1 MSLSQ
6 LDVLMA
12 FLESVK
18 NISNNFIE
26 VSINELIEES
36 LIHKGRGGYLLEAGM
51 NLYPDIDH
59 EESRLDTILLSG
71 EDDETIAFLYV
82 IYIDDGEEYEDELDR
97 PFFIGRVYTNTC
109 LLDQYDFDNTEEYYY
124 DNRAAKAMNRSK

>member
-26 VSINELIEES
+26 VSINELYRES
-36 LIHKGRGGYLLEAGM
+36 FIYRGVGGYIYGW
-51 NLYPDIDH
+51 
-59 EESRLDTILLSG
+59 IL
-71 EDDETIAFLYV
+71 AVFFLYENIFV
-82 IYIDDGEEYEDELDR
+82 IIYYTVYELS
-97 PFFIGRVYTNTC
+97 I
-109 LLDQYDFDNTEEYYY
+109 
-124 DNRAAKAMNRSK
+124 